1 MSSTASM
8 GETLALAKQYQDM
21 FVKPLVDAVTTQ
33 IDQHLT
39 EMSRDLAA
47 VKIVVTAHTADLTK
61 LKADQKKA
69 LVGYG
74 VVSSALAA
82 GLAAGWTWIK
92 GHWKSVL
99 G

>member
-1 MSSTASM
+1 MLDVA
-8 GETLALAKQYQDM
+8 ERYQRT

-33 IDQHLT
+33 IDQHLA
-39 EMSRDLAA
+39 EMAKDLAS
-47 VKIVVTAHTADLTK
+47 VKTTVAAHTVDLNK

-74 VVSSALAA
+74 VFSSGVAMA
-82 GLAAGWTWIK
+82 LAAGWTWIK
-92 GHWKSVL
+92 GHWKSLL